1 MGSDRRTEAG
11 WSRPLK
17 AGAIQALVF
26 VCGALAVLAVQGS
39 LYACSLV
46 CALAGGWLAVWV
58 GARRA
63 SPATSA
69 SAQATAPPA
78 RAPDLLANLLDQ
90 TPAPLLIRTSSD
102 GVIRAGNRAARALFH
117 TDDRLLDPPAAL
129 VRAFCDGAPG
139 ERLTLSLAQAG
150 AAGGVR
156 TYAMPLTDVTAPA
169 GAVTRLAALLDIE
182 PELRAAEAGALREL
196 LQVLSHE
203 IMNALTPVA
212 SLAATAGE
220 LLEDRTPAS
229 SALAREAVATL
240 GRRAEGLTRF
250 VEAYRTLARLPP
262 PRLAPTP
269 IAALV
274 DETARLFRSR
284 WSALGVEL
292 EAAMAPGANDAG
304 ELVVK
309 LDSDLM
315 IHALMNILSN
325 AAEAT
330 LTAAELAAAT
340 PLDPTPRV
348 KLIAQAGAGGGVE
361 LVIADNG
368 PGVSADDRERIFQ
381 PFFTTKA
388 DGTGVGLS
396 FARQVAL
403 SHGGTLTLAPA
414 TPGRGATFVLTL

>member
-1 MGSDRRTEAG
+1 MASDRPTPPA
-11 WSRPLK
+11 WSRSLV
-17 AGAIQALVF
+17 AAALQALVF
-26 VCGALAVLAVQGS
+26 VCGGLALLAVQGS
-39 LYACSLV
+39 LYACGLV
-46 CALAGGWLAVWV
+46 CALAGLWLAMWAATRSAPQVS
-58 GARRA
+58 RA
-63 SPATSA
+63 SAKTAAPAA
-69 SAQATAPPA
+69 A

-90 TPAPLLIRTSSD
+90 TPAPLLIRRPD

-117 TDDRLLDPPAAL
+117 TDDRLLEPPPTLVQAL
-129 VRAFCDGAPG
+129 RDGAPG
-139 ERLTLSLAQAG
+139 ERLTLSLAQAS

-156 TYAMPLTDVTAPA
+156 TYAMPLTDVTGPG

-212 SLAATAGE
+212 SLAATAVE
-220 LLEDRTPAS
+220 LMEDQTPAS
-229 SALAREAVATL
+229 TALAREAVATL

-262 PRLAPTP
+262 PRLAPTA

-274 DETARLFRSR
+274 DETARLFHSR
-284 WSALGVEL
+284 WSARGVAL
-292 EAAMAPGANDAG
+292 ETRFVSAG
-304 ELVVK
+304 DLVVK
-309 LDSDLM
+309 LDPDLM
-315 IHALMNILSN
+315 IHALMNMLSN
-325 AAEAT
+325 AAEAALAVST
-330 LTAAELAAAT
+330 DPRVSLAAA
-340 PLDPTPRV
+340 
-348 KLIAQAGAGGGVE
+348 AGPSGGVE

-368 PGVSADDRERIFQ
+368 PGVSPDDRDRIFQ

-403 SHGGTLTLAPA
+403 SHGGALTLAPE

>member
-1 MGSDRRTEAG
+1 MASDRPKTPDWRRAF
-11 WSRPLK
+11 
-17 AGAIQALVF
+17 GAVASPVLVF
-26 VCGALAVLAVQGS
+26 VCGGLAVLAVQGS
-39 LYACSLV
+39 LYACGLV
-46 CALAGGWLAVWV
+46 CVLAGLWLAAWTSTRSIRPSVV
-58 GARRA
+58 SVSPTALTLSAR
-63 SPATSA
+63 P
-69 SAQATAPPA
+69 
-78 RAPDLLANLLDQ
+78 APDLLVNLLDQ
-90 TPAPLLIRTSSD
+90 TPAPLLIRNPD
-102 GVIRAGNRAARALFH
+102 GVIRAGNRAARALFQ
-117 TDDRLLDPPAAL
+117 TDDRLLDPAPELARAL
-129 VRAFCDGAPG
+129 SAGAPG
-139 ERLTLSLAQAG
+139 ERQTLSLPHAG

-156 TYAMPLTDVTAPA
+156 TYAMPLTDVTGEA

-220 LLEDRTPAS
+220 LLEDKTPAS
-229 SALAREAVATL
+229 TALAREAVATL

-262 PRLAPTP
+262 PRLAPT
-269 IAALV
+269 ALSALI

-284 WSALGVEL
+284 WSAQGVEL
-292 EAAMAPGANDAG
+292 EVNSGVAD
-304 ELVVK
+304 LVVK
-309 LDSDLM
+309 LDPDLM

-330 LTAAELAAAT
+330 LAAPKTSPPSVGLFAS
-340 PLDPTPRV
+340 
-348 KLIAQAGAGGGVE
+348 AGAGGGIE

-368 PGVSADDRERIFQ
+368 PGVASQDRDRIFQ
-381 PFFTTKA
+381 PFYTTKA

-403 SHGGTLTLAPA
+403 SHGGTLTLAPDS
-414 TPGRGATFVLTL
+414 PGSGAKFVLTL

>member
-1 MGSDRRTEAG
+1 MGSDRPTPPA
-11 WSRPLK
+11 WSRAL
-17 AGAIQALVF
+17 GAAVVQALVF
-26 VCGALAVLAVQGS
+26 VCGGLTLLAIQGS
-39 LYACSLV
+39 LYACGLV
-46 CALAGGWLAVWV
+46 CALAGIWLAIW
-58 GARRA
+58 
-63 SPATSA
+63 A
-69 SAQATAPPA
+69 SARTTPPVRGA
-78 RAPDLLANLLDQ
+78 SAKSLAASGPRAPDLLANLLDQ
-90 TPAPLLIRTSSD
+90 TPAPLLIRRPD
-102 GVIRAGNRAARALFH
+102 GVIRAGNRAARALFQ
-117 TDDRLLDPPAAL
+117 TDDRLLDPPPAL
-129 VRAFCDGAPG
+129 VQALREGAPG
-139 ERLTLSLAQAG
+139 ERMTLSLAHTG

-156 TYAMPLTDVTAPA
+156 TYAMPVTDVTGPA
-169 GAVTRLAALLDIE
+169 AAVTRLAALLDIE

-220 LLEDRTPAS
+220 LMEDQTPAS
-229 SALAREAVATL
+229 TALAREAVATL

-269 IAALV
+269 IAALI

-284 WSALGVEL
+284 WSPRGVEL
-292 EAAMAPGANDAG
+292 KTSLAAASD
-304 ELVVK
+304 LVVR
-309 LDSDLM
+309 LDPDLM

-325 AAEAT
+325 AAEAALST
-330 LTAAELAAAT
+330 LADPRVSLAAA
-340 PLDPTPRV
+340 
-348 KLIAQAGAGGGVE
+348 AGSGGGVE

-368 PGVSADDRERIFQ
+368 PGVPAEERDRIFQ

-403 SHGGTLTLAPA
+403 SHGGALTLAPA
-414 TPGRGATFVLTL
+414 APGGGATFVLTL

>member
-1 MGSDRRTEAG
+1 MGSDRPKPPA
-11 WSRPLK
+11 WSRPL
-17 AGAIQALVF
+17 GAAAVQVLVF
-26 VCGALAVLAVQGS
+26 VCGGLSLLAVQGS

-46 CALAGGWLAVWV
+46 CALAGLWLAAWASTRSAAPAR
-58 GARRA
+58 GAAAKAVQPRA
-63 SPATSA
+63 SP
-69 SAQATAPPA
+69 
-78 RAPDLLANLLDQ
+78 APDLLANLLDQ
-90 TPAPLLIRTSSD
+90 TPAPLLILD
-102 GVIRAGNRAARALFH
+102 PHGVIRAGNRAARALFH
-117 TDDRLLDPPAAL
+117 TDDRLLDPPPAL
-129 VRAFCDGAPG
+129 THALRDGAPG
-139 ERLTLSLAQAG
+139 ERLTLSLAHAG

-156 TYAMPLTDVTAPA
+156 TYAMPLTDVTGPG

-212 SLAATAGE
+212 SLAATAVE
-220 LLEDRTPAS
+220 LMDDRTPAS
-229 SALAREAVATL
+229 TALAREAVATL

-262 PRLAPTP
+262 PRLAPTA

-274 DETARLFRSR
+274 DETARLFQSR

-292 EAAMAPGANDAG
+292 ETTVASAG

-309 LDSDLM
+309 LDPDLM

-325 AAEAT
+325 AAD
-330 LTAAELAAAT
+330 AALAASAV
-340 PLDPTPRV
+340 PRV
-348 KLIAQAGAGGGVE
+348 RLAASAGPSGGVE

-368 PGVSADDRERIFQ
+368 AGVGAEDRDRIFQ

-388 DGTGVGLS
+388 EGTGVGLS

-403 SHGGTLTLAPA
+403 SHGGTLTLAPE
-414 TPGRGATFVLTL
+414 TPGTGATFVLTL

>member
-1 MGSDRRTEAG
+1 
-11 WSRPLK
+11 
-17 AGAIQALVF
+17 
-26 VCGALAVLAVQGS
+26 
-39 LYACSLV
+39 
-46 CALAGGWLAVWV
+46 
-58 GARRA
+58 
-63 SPATSA
+63 
-69 SAQATAPPA
+69 
-78 RAPDLLANLLDQ
+78 LANLLDQ
-90 TPAPLLIRTSSD
+90 TPAPLLIRRPD

-129 VRAFCDGAPG
+129 VQALRDGAPG

-156 TYAMPLTDVTAPA
+156 TYAMPLTDVTGPA
-169 GAVTRLAALLDIE
+169 GVATRLAALLDIE

-212 SLAATAGE
+212 SLASTAVE
-220 LLEDRTPAS
+220 LMGDQTPAS
-229 SALAREAVATL
+229 TALAREAVATL

-262 PRLAPTP
+262 PRLAPTAV
-269 IAALV
+269 AALV
-274 DETARLFRSR
+274 EETARLFRSR
-284 WSALGVEL
+284 WSARGVAL
-292 EAAMAPGANDAG
+292 ETRLACAED
-304 ELVVK
+304 LVVK

-325 AAEAT
+325 AAD
-330 LTAAELAAAT
+330 AALAGRAA
-340 PLDPTPRV
+340 PRV
-348 KLIAQAGAGGGVE
+348 SLIASAGPRGGVE
-361 LVIADNG
+361 LVISDNG
-368 PGVSADDRERIFQ
+368 AGVAAEDRDRIFQ

-403 SHGGTLTLAPA
+403 SHGGALTLAPE
-414 TPGRGATFVLTL
+414 TPGQGAIFVLTL

>member
-1 MGSDRRTEAG
+1 MPPPWA
-11 WSRPLK
+11 RPL
-17 AGAIQALVF
+17 GAAAVQALVF
-26 VCGALAVLAVQGS
+26 VCGGLALLAVQGS
-39 LYACSLV
+39 LYACGLV
-46 CALAGGWLAVWV
+46 CALVGLWLAAW
-58 GARRA
+58 ATTR
-63 SPATSA
+63 SPPPALGSSTKA
-69 SAQATAPPA
+69 SAPGVS
-78 RAPDLLANLLDQ
+78 RGPDLLANLLDQ
-90 TPAPLLIRTSSD
+90 TPAPLLIRRPD

-117 TDDRLLDPPAAL
+117 TDDRLLAPPAAL
-129 VRAFCDGAPG
+129 VQALRDGAPG

-150 AAGGVR
+150 SGGGVR
-156 TYAMPLTDVTAPA
+156 TYAMPLTDVTGPA

-212 SLAATAGE
+212 SLAATAVE
-220 LLEDRTPAS
+220 LMGDQTPTS
-229 SALAREAVATL
+229 TALAREAVATL

-284 WSALGVEL
+284 WASRGVEL
-292 EAAMAPGANDAG
+292 ETG
-304 ELVVK
+304 EASAKALIVK
-309 LDSDLM
+309 LDPDLM

-325 AAEAT
+325 AAEA
-330 LTAAELAAAT
+330 ALAGPRA
-340 PLDPTPRV
+340 PRV
-348 KLIAQAGAGGGVE
+348 SLVAGAGPGGGVE

-368 PGVSADDRERIFQ
+368 PGVSAEDRDRIFQ
-381 PFFTTKA
+381 PFFTTKTE
-388 DGTGVGLS
+388 GTGVGLS

-403 SHGGTLTLAPA
+403 SHGGTLILAPD
-414 TPGRGATFVLTL
+414 TPGKGATFILTV

>member
-1 MGSDRRTEAG
+1 MDSDRRTATD
-11 WSRPLK
+11 WRRAL
-17 AGAIQALVF
+17 GAIASPALVF
-26 VCGALAVLAVQGS
+26 VCGGLAVLAVQGS
-39 LYACSLV
+39 LYACGLV
-46 CALAGGWLAVWV
+46 CLLAGIWLAAWTATRSILPTV
-58 GARRA
+58 GAVSVKA
-63 SPATSA
+63 A
-69 SAQATAPPA
+69 APRSRPG
-78 RAPDLLANLLDQ
+78 PDLLANLLDQ
-90 TPAPLLIRTSSD
+90 TPAPLLIRNPD
-102 GVIRAGNRAARALFH
+102 GVIRAGNRAARALFN
-117 TDDRLLDPPAAL
+117 TDDRLLDPAPDL
-129 VRAFCDGAPG
+129 VRALTVGAPG
-139 ERLTLSLAQAG
+139 ERLTLSLPHAG

-156 TYAMPLTDVTAPA
+156 TYAMPLTDVTGAA

-220 LLEDRTPAS
+220 LLEDETPAS
-229 SALAREAVATL
+229 TTLAREAVATL

-269 IAALV
+269 ISDLI

-292 EAAMAPGANDAG
+292 EVRTTLAD
-304 ELVVK
+304 LVVK
-309 LDSDLM
+309 LDPDLM

-325 AAEAT
+325 GADAALVAS
-330 LTAAELAAAT
+330 A
-340 PLDPTPRV
+340 DPRV
-348 KLIAQAGAGGGVE
+348 RLVATAGPSGGVE

-368 PGVSADDRERIFQ
+368 PGVGADDRDRIFQ

-403 SHGGTLTLAPA
+403 SHGGALTLAPQ
-414 TPGRGATFVLTL
+414 PLDGGATFVLTL

>member
-1 MGSDRRTEAG
+1 
-11 WSRPLK
+11 
-17 AGAIQALVF
+17 LVF

-39 LYACSLV
+39 LYACGLV
-46 CALAGGWLAVWV
+46 CILAGLWL
-58 GARRA
+58 GAWAAA
-63 SPATSA
+63 SSSSALIKAPAKAQGPSA
-69 SAQATAPPA
+69 S
-78 RAPDLLANLLDQ
+78 RGPDLLANLLDQ
-90 TPAPLLIRTSSD
+90 TPAPLLIRSPE
-102 GVIRAGNRAARALFH
+102 GVIRAGNRAARALFQ
-117 TDDRLLDPPAAL
+117 TDDRLLDPPSALVAAL
-129 VRAFCDGAPG
+129 RDGAPG
-139 ERLTLSLAQAG
+139 ERLTLSLAHAG

-156 TYAMPLTDVTAPA
+156 TYAMPLTHVTGPA

-220 LLEDRTPAS
+220 LMEDQTPAS
-229 SALAREAVATL
+229 TALAREAVATL

-262 PRLAPTP
+262 PRLAPTA

-292 EAAMAPGANDAG
+292 DTSLDQAND
-304 ELVVK
+304 LVVK
-309 LDSDLM
+309 LDPDLM

-325 AAEAT
+325 AAEA
-330 LTAAELAAAT
+330 ALAAPSAS
-340 PLDPTPRV
+340 PPSVALV
-348 KLIAQAGAGGGVE
+348 AAAGPGGGVE
-361 LVIADNG
+361 LMISDNG
-368 PGVSADDRERIFQ
+368 PGVAAGDLDRIFQ

-388 DGTGVGLS
+388 EGTGVGLS

-403 SHGGTLTLAPA
+403 SHGGALTLAPA
-414 TPGRGATFVLTL
+414 TPGKGATFMLTL

>member
-1 MGSDRRTEAG
+1 
-11 WSRPLK
+11 
-17 AGAIQALVF
+17 
-26 VCGALAVLAVQGS
+26 
-39 LYACSLV
+39 
-46 CALAGGWLAVWV
+46 
-58 GARRA
+58 
-63 SPATSA
+63 
-69 SAQATAPPA
+69 
-78 RAPDLLANLLDQ
+78 LDQ
-90 TPAPLLIRTSSD
+90 TPAPLLIRNPD
-102 GVIRAGNRAARALFH
+102 GVIRAGNRSARALFQ

-129 VRAFCDGAPG
+129 VQALRDGATG
-139 ERLTLSLAQAG
+139 ERLTLSLAHAG
-150 AAGGVR
+150 AAGGLR
-156 TYAMPLTDVTAPA
+156 TYAMPLTDVTGPA
-169 GAVTRLAALLDIE
+169 GGVTRLAALLDIE

-212 SLAATAGE
+212 SLAATAVE
-220 LLEDRTPAS
+220 LMEDQTPAS
-229 SALAREAVATL
+229 TALAREAVATL

-292 EAAMAPGANDAG
+292 ETSVAAPGD
-304 ELVVK
+304 LVVK
-309 LDSDLM
+309 LDPDLM

-325 AAEAT
+325 AAD
-330 LTAAELAAAT
+330 AALAVSAAPRVRLAAA
-340 PLDPTPRV
+340 
-348 KLIAQAGAGGGVE
+348 AGPSGGVE
-361 LVIADNG
+361 LLVTDNG
-368 PGVSADDRERIFQ
+368 PGVGAADRDRVFQ

-403 SHGGTLTLAPA
+403 SHGGTLTLAPDTA
-414 TPGRGATFVLTL
+414 GKGATFVLTL

>member
-1 MGSDRRTEAG
+1 M
-11 WSRPLK
+11 
-17 AGAIQALVF
+17 
-26 VCGALAVLAVQGS
+26 
-39 LYACSLV
+39 
-46 CALAGGWLAVWV
+46 
-58 GARRA
+58 
-63 SPATSA
+63 
-69 SAQATAPPA
+69 
-78 RAPDLLANLLDQ
+78 DQ
-90 TPAPLLIRTSSD
+90 TPAPLLIRTPD
-102 GVIRAGNRAARALFH
+102 GVIRAGNRAARALFN
-117 TDDRLLDPPAAL
+117 TDDRLLDPPQDLVQAL
-129 VRAFCDGAPG
+129 RDGAPG
-139 ERLTLSLAQAG
+139 ERLTLSLAHAG

-156 TYAMPLTDVTAPA
+156 TYAMPLTDVTGPG

-212 SLAATAGE
+212 SLAATAVE
-220 LLEDRTPAS
+220 LMEDQTPAS
-229 SALAREAVATL
+229 TALAREAVATL

-262 PRLAPTP
+262 PRLAPTS

-284 WSALGVEL
+284 WSARGVEL
-292 EAAMAPGANDAG
+292 ETSLAPPGD
-304 ELVVK
+304 LVVK
-309 LDSDLM
+309 LDPDLM

-325 AAEAT
+325 AAD
-330 LTAAELAAAT
+330 AALAVSAQ
-340 PLDPTPRV
+340 PRV
-348 KLIAQAGAGGGVE
+348 SLVAGAGPSGGVE
-361 LVIADNG
+361 LLVTDNG
-368 PGVSADDRERIFQ
+368 PGVGAADRDRIFQ

-403 SHGGTLTLAPA
+403 SHGGTLTLAPD

>member
-1 MGSDRRTEAG
+1 MGSDRPTPAA
-11 WSRPLK
+11 WSRPL
-17 AGAIQALVF
+17 GAAATQALVF
-26 VCGALAVLAVQGS
+26 VCGALAVLAIQGS
-39 LYACSLV
+39 LYACGLV
-46 CALAGGWLAVWV
+46 CALAGIWLAAWAATRSRAP
-58 GARRA
+58 ARRGA
-63 SPATSA
+63 LSKAAAPSA
-69 SAQATAPPA
+69 S

-90 TPAPLLIRTSSD
+90 TPAPLLIRRPD

-117 TDDRLLDPPAAL
+117 TDDRLLDPPQAL
-129 VRAFCDGAPG
+129 VQALRDGAPG
-139 ERLTLSLAQAG
+139 ERLTLSLAHAG

-156 TYAMPLTDVTAPA
+156 TYAMPLTDVTGPA

-212 SLAATAGE
+212 SLAATAVE
-220 LLEDRTPAS
+220 LMEDQTPAS
-229 SALAREAVATL
+229 TALACEAVATL

-262 PRLAPTP
+262 PRLAPTA
-269 IAALV
+269 IAALL

-284 WSALGVEL
+284 WSTLGVEL
-292 EAAMAPGANDAG
+292 ETRVAPVGD
-304 ELVVK
+304 LVVK
-309 LDSDLM
+309 LDTDLM

-325 AAEAT
+325 AAEAALSAPT
-330 LTAAELAAAT
+330 PPRVSLAAA
-340 PLDPTPRV
+340 
-348 KLIAQAGAGGGVE
+348 AGPGGGVE
-361 LVIADNG
+361 LAIADSG
-368 PGVSADDRERIFQ
+368 PGVSAQDRDRVFQ

-403 SHGGTLTLAPA
+403 SHGGTLTLAPD
-414 TPGRGATFVLTL
+414 TPGKGATFVMTL

>member
-1 MGSDRRTEAG
+1 MGSDRATGAP
-11 WSRPLK
+11 WLRPLGVV
-17 AGAIQALVF
+17 AGQGLVF
-26 VCGALAVLAVQGS
+26 VCGGLAVLAVQGS
-39 LYACSLV
+39 LYACGLV
-46 CALAGGWLAVWV
+46 CALVGVWLAAW
-58 GARRA
+58 AATR
-63 SPATSA
+63 SPPPIRVSAKAPLTSV
-69 SAQATAPPA
+69 S

-90 TPAPLLIRTSSD
+90 TPAPLLIRRPD
-102 GVIRAGNRAARALFH
+102 GVIRAGNRAARTLFD
-117 TDDRLLDPPAAL
+117 TDDRLLDPPLAL
-129 VRAFCDGAPG
+129 VQALRDGAPG
-139 ERLTLSLAQAG
+139 ERQTLSLAQPG

-156 TYAMPLTDVTAPA
+156 TYAMPLTDVTGPA

-212 SLAATAGE
+212 SLASTAVE
-220 LLEDRTPAS
+220 LMGDQTPAS
-229 SALAREAVATL
+229 TALAREAVATL

-262 PRLAPTP
+262 PRLAPTA

-284 WSALGVEL
+284 WSAQGVEL
-292 EAAMAPGANDAG
+292 ETSLLSPGD
-304 ELVVK
+304 LLVK
-309 LDSDLM
+309 LDPDLM

-325 AAEAT
+325 AAEA
-330 LTAAELAAAT
+330 ALAGPAGPARA
-340 PLDPTPRV
+340 RV
-348 KLIAQAGAGGGVE
+348 SLMASIGPGGGVE
-361 LVIADNG
+361 LSITDNG
-368 PGVSADDRERIFQ
+368 PGVGAEDRDRIFQ

-403 SHGGTLTLAPA
+403 SHGGALTLAPSA
-414 TPGRGATFVLTL
+414 AGQGATFVLTL